1 MGGARA
7 LRSSRVA
14 AMDEPDE
21 IGERDEL
28 REGLRERLGSRGE
41 GAIGE
46 LTDVLLSNP
55 VFSNALG
62 AALGAGERAAQAQK
76 AAMRALGFSSSDEA
90 ERLERRL
97 RSLADRVEQVE
108 DQLDSVVRELG
119 ALRRKLA
126 AEAKD

>member
-1 MGGARA
+1 MN
-7 LRSSRVA
+7 
-14 AMDEPDE
+14 EPDE

-28 REGLRERLGSRGE
+28 QEGLRERLGSRGE

-46 LTDVLLSNP
+46 LADVLLSNA

-108 DQLDSVVRELG
+108 DQLDSVVRELV

>member
-1 MGGARA
+1 MSEG
-7 LRSSRVA
+7 
-14 AMDEPDE
+14 DE
-21 IGERDEL
+21 RL
-28 REGLRERLGSRGE
+28 EGLRDRFGARSES
-41 GAIGE
+41 AIGE
-46 LTDVLLSNP
+46 LADVLLSNP
-55 VFSNALG
+55 VFNNALG
-62 AALGAGERAAQAQK
+62 AALSAGERAAQAQK

-126 AEAKD
+126 SESQG